1 VSFIAT
7 DKTRRKRKW
16 MRRTMGKKDE
26 GRGRKSGNK
35 RGVEGRRTYAIL
47 KTQLLVE
54 KPVQDQEFH
63 LIAMFL

>member
-1 VSFIAT
+1 
-7 DKTRRKRKW
+7 

-47 KTQLLVE
+47 KTKLLVE